1 MRSQRGFSLPEL
13 LVVTTVLGMVLAGIT
28 GLLIQGQAAYM
39 QGSNRVEAQQN
50 ARLAVTLMSR
60 ELREA
65 CAVTSFSSTAIQFTM
80 VEPSRG
86 SAVECS
92 STTPGDILTVRYA
105 FAGSTVFRVSS
116 TGALPA
122 ITNCAG
128 ANAQYCL
135 IGGVQGFTLTGY
147 DSANSVTTTPS
158 AACGIGVICSVVI
171 QLETR
176 SEESHA
182 SGSPGNVRA
191 RYSSRV
197 RLRNV

>member
-13 LVVTTVLGMVLAGIT
+13 LVVTAVLGLILTGVT
-28 GLLIQGQAAYM
+28 GLLMQGQAAYM
-39 QGSNRVEAQQN
+39 MGSNRVEAQQN
-50 ARLAVTLMSR
+50 ARLAVTIMSR

-65 CAVTSFSSTAIQFTM
+65 CAVSSFSSTAIEFTM
-80 VEPSRG
+80 VEPS
-86 SAVECS
+86 SASTVECS

-105 FAGSTVFRVSS
+105 FAGSTVFRVSA
-116 TGALPA
+116 TGGLPA
-122 ITNCAG
+122 VANCDG

-147 DSANSVTTTPS
+147 DSLDSVATTPS
-158 AACGIGVICSVVI
+158 AACGPGVICSVLI
-171 QLETR
+171 ALETR

-191 RYSSRV
+191 RYSNRI